1 MRRRLIVLASVGA
14 LVFSFAYGTSA
25 HATPSKPAASG
36 GLLAPLIPHVDQAR
50 AQVLQAA
57 AAARANGTLPNVHPD
72 AVASVTVHDT
82 NGDGSDPH
90 GDIVTATSGEDA
102 HSAIF
107 TMTMATPENPL
118 DDPNWVS
125 DAAPTFASWV
135 IDGNFNGSPDH
146 SVLFFRD
153 PELAQFDVGF
163 FTGLGDN
170 LLCLGTGSYDGT
182 KIIAKLGSSCPSL
195 HEYKWA
201 AAMLYLG
208 NEDDAPDFPNF
219 GPTTPASRTGYFMV
233 GADGHVYGFG
243 NAANFGGN
251 VPFATGMATI
261 PDGTGVYVVDI
272 AGHIF
277 TLGRAHYHGGTPA
290 LQAGE
295 IITTMAVTP
304 DGGGYW
310 LFSNKG
316 RVFPFGNATSHGDLS
331 GKSLNGPII
340 AAVAT
345 PDGGGYYMVG
355 SDGGIFTFGNAKFR
369 GSEGNARLNAPIVGI
384 APTIDNKG
392 YWLVGSD
399 GGIFTF
405 GDAIFRGSTGSLH
418 LNAPVR
424 GMVGYGNGYLL
435 VGADGGVFDFS
446 TSPFLGSLGSQHIA
460 APIIGIVFFS
470 WGFI

>member
-1 MRRRLIVLASVGA
+1 MVPHAAETRADLA
-14 LVFSFAYGTSA
+14 
-25 HATPSKPAASG
+25 
-36 GLLAPLIPHVDQAR
+36 QA
-50 AQVLQAA
+50 V
-57 AAARANGTLPNVHPD
+57 AAARNNATPPDVHPN
-72 AVASVTVHDT
+72 AVVSVSVNDT
-82 NGDGSDPH
+82 NGDASDAH
-90 GDIVTATSGEDA
+90 GDVVTASSGEDA

-125 DAAPTFASWV
+125 NDAPTFASWV
-135 IDGNFNGSPDH
+135 IDANFNGSPDH

-153 PELAQFDVGF
+153 PELAQFDVGL
-163 FTGLGDN
+163 FTGLGDT
-170 LLCLGTGSYDGT
+170 LLCLGTGSYSGG

-195 HEYKWA
+195 HAFKWA

-208 NEDDAPDFPNF
+208 EEDDAPDFPNF
-219 GPTTPASRTGYFMV
+219 SPTTPASRTGYFMV
-233 GADGHVYGFG
+233 GSDGHVYGFG
-243 NAANFGGN
+243 NAPSFGGN
-251 VPFATGMATI
+251 VPFAVGMATI
-261 PDGTGVYVVDI
+261 PDGTGVYVVDS

-290 LQAGE
+290 LQPGE
-295 IITTMAVTP
+295 TITTMAIHP
-304 DGGGYW
+304 SGNGYW

-316 RVFPFGNATSHGDLS
+316 RVFPFGIATSHGDLA
-331 GKSLNGPII
+331 GKGLNGPII

-355 SDGGIFTFGNAKFR
+355 SDGGIFTFGNAKFH
-369 GSEGNARLNAPIVGI
+369 GSEGGTRLNAPIVGI
-384 APTIDNKG
+384 APTIDNQG
-392 YWLVGSD
+392 YWLVGGD
-399 GGIFTF
+399 GGVFTF
-405 GDAIFRGSTGSLH
+405 GDAIYRGSTGGVR

-435 VGADGGVFDFS
+435 VAADGGVFDFS
-446 TSPFLGSLGSQHIA
+446 TSPFLGSLGGQHIA